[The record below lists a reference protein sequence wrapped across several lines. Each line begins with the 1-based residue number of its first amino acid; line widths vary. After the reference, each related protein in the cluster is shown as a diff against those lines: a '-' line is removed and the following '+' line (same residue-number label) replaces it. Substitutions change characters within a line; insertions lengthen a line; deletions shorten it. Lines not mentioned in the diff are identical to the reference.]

1 MVERRTSP
9 SVRTTMAMAM
19 DEADDGGGSFSV
31 LVEKKT
37 WQAVERT
44 EWSPAMDLLA
54 VLTQDGQL
62 TLHRLNWQKLWT
74 AAFEASAV
82 DVCWKPNG
90 KAIAVGHVNGN
101 VSILDV
107 ENGDLM
113 KTLRL
118 HQAPVVRMRWTWLM
132 GNQGVLPN
140 EEYVDRLQDVLG
152 EPIEPLPNQQ
162 SGGGIHA
169 SNRKGRW
176 EGAVWPDPE
185 ETMNVLCTCDRD
197 GHVALSAFGVVEIAH
212 WCIDNLHSTEERK
225 LGEILKIELA
235 KNGTKLATVYGVKD
249 PAERGKEHIRA
260 ELVDLQIVHGKM
272 KEIHRVALFSA
283 RVGMLMEFVAQSIEA
298 ASKLWKDLMDSFEKK
313 VKKQLVLCLQDDGSM
328 NSPYEELLSLL
339 ACGAP
344 SRSMEQFLLVIP
356 GESGLKRIAKQAEAA
371 CADVHAILAKRAYPN
386 LRMVLYLLEDL
397 LGLSRCVNR
406 IDVLGVDEHC
416 VLKALDLVTLLLL
429 QVQRVV
435 DATETVQG
443 QYQLFFKWLNS
454 VILMHAEDRGE
465 RKVAE
470 EVETVSLTEMD
481 RIVQFLSL
489 QYNEDCISPHLNR
502 SHCRHVRW
510 PVPYPDW
517 HDSHLSK
524 KVKALLHLD
533 FSDDIYSLDV
543 PLAHLYTYVEES
555 LGIVFAGSLDCLS
568 RSFKMTAS
576 LQLGETIRPALPCVD
591 IQNHA
596 DGFLIAL
603 SEPQCCLRL
612 IHLTGSSTAPASGAR
627 LSIGAST
634 ELVDLMFYKERVLA
648 LLFNVKGV
656 VESKLV
662 LLDCEEVD
670 LHDWADSR
678 TQALPWSCRQRIFPH
693 VSSRPLA
700 VMGTRG
706 VGCLVFGEKRV
717 VVLDLEEDEGEEEEE
732 VEE

>member
-1 MVERRTSP
+1 
-9 SVRTTMAMAM
+9 MAM

-37 WQAVERT
+37 WKVVERT

-82 DVCWKPNG
+82 DICWKPNG

-107 ENGDLM
+107 ENGDLL

-118 HQAPVVRMRWTWLM
+118 HQAPVVRLRWTWLM
-132 GNQGVLPN
+132 GKQGVLPT
-140 EEYVDRLQDVLG
+140 EEYVDRLHDVLG
-152 EPIEPLPNQQ
+152 EPIVPLPNQQ
-162 SGGGIHA
+162 SGGGIHD
-169 SNRKGRW
+169 SNRKGKRD
-176 EGAVWPDPE
+176 GAVWPDPE
-185 ETMNVLCTCDRD
+185 ETMNVLCSCDRD
-197 GHVALSAFGVVEIAH
+197 GHVALSAFGVVKIAH
-212 WCIDNLHSTEERK
+212 WCIDDRNSTEERK

-235 KNGTKLATVYGVKD
+235 KNGTKLVTVYGVKD
-249 PAERGKEHIRA
+249 PTECGKEHIRA
-260 ELVDLQIVHGKM
+260 ELMDLHILNGKM
-272 KEIHRVALFSA
+272 KEIHQVALFSA
-283 RVGMLMEFVAQSIEA
+283 RVGMLMEYVAQSVEA
-298 ASKLWKDLMDSFEKK
+298 ARKSWKDLMDSFEKK
-313 VKKQLVLCLQDDGSM
+313 IKKQLVVCLQDDGSM
-328 NSPYEELLSLL
+328 NSTYEELLSLL

-344 SRSMEQFLLVIP
+344 SRAMEQFLLVMP

-397 LGLSRCVNR
+397 LGLSRCINR

-435 DATETVQG
+435 DAIETVQG

-465 RKVAE
+465 RKVGEEAE
-470 EVETVSLTEMD
+470 AVSLMEMD
-481 RIVQFLSL
+481 RIVQFLGL
-489 QYNEDCISPHLNR
+489 QYNEDCISPHLSR

-510 PVPYPDW
+510 PIPYPDW
-517 HDSHLSK
+517 RDSHLSK
-524 KVKALLHLD
+524 KVRALLHLD
-533 FSDDIYSLDV
+533 FSDDRYSLDV
-543 PLAHLYTYVEES
+543 PLAHLFAYVEES
-555 LGIVFAGSLDCLS
+555 LGVVFAGPLDCLS
-568 RSFKMTAS
+568 RSFKRSAS
-576 LQLGETIRPALPCVD
+576 LPLGETIHPALPCVD
-591 IQNHA
+591 VQNHA

-603 SEPQCCLRL
+603 SEPQFCLRL
-612 IHLTGSSTAPASGAR
+612 IHLTGSSTVPALGAR
-627 LSIGAST
+627 LSMGASS
-634 ELVDLMFYKERVLA
+634 ELVDLMFYKDSVLA
-648 LLFNVKGV
+648 LLFNGKGAS
-656 VESKLV
+656 ESKLV

-670 LHDWADSR
+670 LHDWEDSR
-678 TQALPWSCRQRIFPH
+678 IQALPWSCRQRVFPH
-693 VSSRPLA
+693 LSSQPLA

-706 VGCLVFGEKRV
+706 VGCLVFGGKRV
-717 VVLDLEEDEGEEEEE
+717 VLLDMEEDEGGEEEE